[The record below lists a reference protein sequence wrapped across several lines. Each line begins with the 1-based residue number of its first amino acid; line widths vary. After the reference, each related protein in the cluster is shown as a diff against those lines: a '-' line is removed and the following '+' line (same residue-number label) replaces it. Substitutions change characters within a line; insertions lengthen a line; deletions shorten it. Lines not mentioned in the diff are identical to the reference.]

1 MPEHRFLYPARFE
14 PGDDSDVLVVSFRD
28 VPQAIT
34 QGDDLADTR
43 WQAADCLAE
52 AAAAYLVMGRDLP
65 PPTRARRGE
74 ILVPLDAVI
83 AAKTALAS
91 ALRESGLTKAA
102 FARRLGVDV
111 KEVRRMLDPRHATK
125 IPALARALAALDKQ
139 IVIEV
144 HDAA

>member
-1 MPEHRFLYPARFE
+1 MSQHRFLYPARFTTDE
-14 PGDDSDVLVVSFRD
+14 DGALVVSFRD
-28 VPQAIT
+28 VPEALT
-34 QGDDLADTR
+34 AGDDLADAR

-52 AAAAYLVMGRDLP
+52 AAAGRILDDRDLP
-65 PPTRARRGE
+65 PPSKARRGE
-74 ILVPLDAVI
+74 VLVPLDAVI
-83 AAKTALAS
+83 AAKTALAG

-125 IPALARALAALDKQ
+125 VPALARALAALDKQ

>member
-1 MPEHRFLYPARFE
+1 MSHHRFLYPARFE
-14 PGDDSDVLVVSFRD
+14 PGESSDGLIVTFRD
-28 VPQAIT
+28 VPPAIT
-34 QGDDLADTR
+34 QGDDLADAR

-52 AAAAYLVMGRDLP
+52 AAAAYLLMEEHLP
-65 PPTRARRGE
+65 PPSKARKGE
-74 ILVPLDAVI
+74 VLVPLDPVI

-91 ALRESGLTKAA
+91 ALWESGLSKSA

-125 IPALARALAALDKQ
+125 VPTLGRALAALDKQ

>member
-14 PGDDSDVLVVSFRD
+14 PGESSDALVVTFRD
-28 VPQAIT
+28 VPEAIT
-34 QGDDLADTR
+34 QGDDLADAR

-52 AAAAYLVMGRDLP
+52 AAAAYLKMGLDLP
-65 PPTRARRGE
+65 PPSKARRGE
-74 ILVPLDAVI
+74 ILVPLDPVI

-102 FARRLGVDV
+102 FARRLGGDV

-125 IPALARALAALDKQ
+125 VPALARALAALDKQ

>member
-1 MPEHRFLYPARFE
+1 MSQHRFLYPARFTPDE
-14 PGDDSDVLVVSFRD
+14 DATLVVSFRD
-28 VPQAIT
+28 VPEALT
-34 QGDDLADTR
+34 AGDDLADAQ

-52 AAAAYLVMGRDLP
+52 AAAARIPADLDLP
-65 PPTRARRGE
+65 PPSKARRGE

-125 IPALARALAALDKQ
+125 VPALARALAALDKQ

>member
-1 MPEHRFLYPARFE
+1 MIPVTIIAGYFGAGKTTLINALLS
-14 PGDDSDVLVVSFRD
+14 GDHGRRLAVLVNDFGAINIDQDLIVRHDGDTIALSNGCVCCSIRD
-28 VPQAIT
+28 AL
-34 QGDDLADTR
+34 GDA
-43 WQAADCLAE
+43 
-52 AAAAYLVMGRDLP
+52 
-65 PPTRARRGE
+65 
-74 ILVPLDAVI
+74 LDAVI
-83 AAKTALAS
+83 AAKTALAG

-144 HDAA
+144 RDAA

>member
-1 MPEHRFLYPARFE
+1 MPDHRFLYPARFTPDE
-14 PGDDSDVLVVSFRD
+14 DGVLVVSFRD
-28 VPQAIT
+28 VPEALT
-34 QGDDLADTR
+34 AGDDLADAR

-65 PPTRARRGE
+65 YPSKARRGE
-74 ILVPLDAVI
+74 VLVPLDAVI
-83 AAKTALAS
+83 AAKTALAG
-91 ALRESGLTKAA
+91 ALRESDLTKAA

-125 IPALARALAALDKQ
+125 ILALARALAALDKQ

>member
-1 MPEHRFLYPARFE
+1 M
-14 PGDDSDVLVVSFRD
+14 LVVTFRD
-28 VPQAIT
+28 VPEALT
-34 QGDDLADTR
+34 AGDDLADAR

-52 AAAAYLVMGRDLP
+52 AAASYLVMGIDLP
-65 PPTRARRGE
+65 PPSKARRGE
-74 ILVPLDAVI
+74 VLVPLDAVI
-83 AAKTALAS
+83 AAKTALAG

-125 IPALARALAALDKQ
+125 VPALARALAALDKQ